1 MDSDKEC
8 ETSTGSKNFLRK
20 CRDYISQKFTSV
32 AHISDNNGSMAN
44 LEENSFDSSVV
55 SDINN
60 MLNNDKN
67 KQKVKQK
74 DNSFENG
81 ARIEKRANTS
91 LECGVDITKQEIVQE
106 MFGKANCTGNITL
119 QSSVVGKKEME
130 KMVKQ
135 ENDFNMNEHE
145 KEIIRLQEKVLRLQ
159 EKICT
164 LQKKVS
170 ILQGV
175 HLQQT
180 CFEK

>member
-8 ETSTGSKNFLRK
+8 ETSKGSKNFLRK

-55 SDINN
+55 SDIHN
-60 MLNNDKN
+60 MLYNDKS

-91 LECGVDITKQEIVQE
+91 LECGVDITKQQTVQE
-106 MFGKANCTGNITL
+106 MFGKPCTGNITL
-119 QSSVVGKKEME
+119 QSSVVGKKEIE

-159 EKICT
+159 EKIGR

-175 HLQQT
+175 HLQEP